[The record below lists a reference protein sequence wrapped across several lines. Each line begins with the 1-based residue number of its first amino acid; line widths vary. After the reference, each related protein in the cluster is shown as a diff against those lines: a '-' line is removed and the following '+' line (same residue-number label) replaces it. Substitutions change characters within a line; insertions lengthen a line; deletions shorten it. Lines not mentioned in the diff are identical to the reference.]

1 MKRLLLPILIT
12 FAATV
17 ASAQTQGTMPPRE
30 AAYPETVSVTGTGRA
45 TLTPDRFTFTVGV
58 QTIAPTVEEAVNQ
71 NNAKVAAAVAA
82 LKKAGA
88 TEKEIRTSN
97 FSIFPQQDYSQQG
110 QGQLP
115 RILGAIGIL
124 VIGWMVAVLVRA
136 AIRRL
141 LGLARLNHR
150 VADTTEQKLSLTT
163 RFGARIPCTRRV
175 SRAARIAILGV
186 VIAMGLRATGI
197 ADDIVDLAFLLTFGA
212 VAVAAALSFGLGD
225 REAA

>member
-1 MKRLLLPILIT
+1 MDFSGIGSSL
-12 FAATV
+12 
-17 ASAQTQGTMPPRE
+17 E
-30 AAYPETVSVTGTGRA
+30 AA
-45 TLTPDRFTFTVGV
+45 LTT
-58 QTIAPTVEEAVNQ
+58 
-71 NNAKVAAAVAA
+71 
-82 LKKAGA
+82 
-88 TEKEIRTSN
+88 
-97 FSIFPQQDYSQQG
+97 
-110 QGQLP
+110 QLP